1 MLRVILNVIWLIF
14 AGLELFVAYAI
25 AGVIMAITVVG
36 VPFAIQAFKLAGFV
50 IWPFGRVAVP
60 VRGRVPVASAAGN
73 ILWLV
78 LVGWWL
84 ALAHLLFGF
93 LLCLTII
100 GIPMGIASF
109 KMIGMALWPFGRTIV
124 DASTIKGATKGTFY
138 VD

>member
-60 VRGRVPVASAAGN
+60 VRNRVPVASAAGN

-93 LLCLTII
+93 VLCLTII

-124 DASTIKGATKGTFY
+124 DASTIEGATKGTFY